1 MNHNQPIPR
10 DAEICR
16 VLPCLPE
23 KFIVDFA
30 NGIDVA
36 RDHNRVQKG
45 RSGFFARLYD
55 GFSGQ
60 GTRRQNEINTS
71 LTEGVEASLQYL
83 NELSMSLAKSHWA
96 MTQVNTRVA
105 KIQGS
110 LVELVNYSA
119 DTRQH
124 LTQLC
129 TELTV
134 RCNGME
140 REMARIDLV
149 QRANIH
155 LGFVFSKWEAGK
167 FGSFSLPGRCY
178 AALEELHWGT
188 FGDFCRKGAEPER
201 TELLATLQNRAM
213 SQLARDSDQQSSARI
228 NTQQWLN
235 LPTGRDVL
243 PDAKE
248 ALAYIGNWSNED
260 SHPFVHSVSCRPENL
275 PLALPR
281 ICSAERIAEAL
292 VAEVFGGAEHV

>member
-45 RSGFFARLYD
+45 RSGFFARLHD

-60 GTRRQNEINTS
+60 GARRQNEINTS

-83 NELSMSLAKSHWA
+83 NELSMSLAKSNWA

-105 KIQGS
+105 KIQSS
-110 LVELVNYSA
+110 LVELAHYSA

-124 LTQLC
+124 LTQLRA
-129 TELTV
+129 ELTV
-134 RCNGME
+134 RCDSME
-140 REMARIDLV
+140 QEIAHVGLVQNARIHLDLV
-149 QRANIH
+149 
-155 LGFVFSKWEAGK
+155 LSKWAAGK
-167 FGSFSLPGRCY
+167 FSSFSSPGRCY
-178 AALEELHWGT
+178 ATLEELRWGA
-188 FGDFCRKGAEPER
+188 FGDFHRKSLGSER
-201 TELLATLQNRAM
+201 DKLIETLQYRAT
-213 SQLARDSDQQSSARI
+213 SQLEADSHDKPSARI
-228 NTQQWLN
+228 DTRQWLN
-235 LPTGRDVL
+235 SPTGSDVL
-243 PDAKE
+243 PNAKE
-248 ALAYIGNWSNED
+248 ALAYIGDWSNED
-260 SHPFVHSVSCRPENL
+260 SQPFVHSVAHRPENL

-292 VAEVFGGAEHV
+292 VNEVFGES